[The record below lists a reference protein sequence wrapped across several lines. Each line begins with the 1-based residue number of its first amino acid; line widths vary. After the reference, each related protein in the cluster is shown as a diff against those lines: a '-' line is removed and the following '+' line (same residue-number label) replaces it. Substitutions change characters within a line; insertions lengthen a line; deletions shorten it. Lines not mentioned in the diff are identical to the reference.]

1 MLGALKW
8 CDYTYDTVEILNTK
22 TVEHQP
28 YILYLLTFIYQQI
41 HLVVID
47 AIRGFVIH
55 IYIILKIEK
64 CNKNK
69 IE

>member
-41 HLVVID
+41 HLVVTD
-47 AIRGFVIH
+47 AIRRICHSHLHH
-55 IYIILKIEK
+55 IENWEMQQK
-64 CNKNK
+64 
-69 IE
+69 